1 MKPHFKVS
9 QRGFTL
15 IEIMLVTGMM
25 LLMLGWGVPNMMR
38 ALEKH
43 GIAKASM
50 DVMDGCRQARALAI
64 LKGKVSE
71 LVITSYEDGYAL
83 HVRLAQSPRLLNE
96 NTGSLPDSF
105 FEPPEALDTG
115 KKKSRSSFAELDG
128 FKRTLGGDIAIETLD
143 VNFNNMLEGQINE
156 ASVRFFPNGT
166 CDEFTTTLLLNEDR
180 RIVSV
185 DAITGLPSVVDPS
198 NLDW

>member
-1 MKPHFKVS
+1 
-9 QRGFTL
+9 
-15 IEIMLVTGMM
+15 
-25 LLMLGWGVPNMMR
+25 
-38 ALEKH
+38 
-43 GIAKASM
+43 
-50 DVMDGCRQARALAI
+50 
-64 LKGKVSE
+64 
-71 LVITSYEDGYAL
+71 
-83 HVRLAQSPRLLNE
+83 
-96 NTGSLPDSF
+96 
-105 FEPPEALDTG
+105 
-115 KKKSRSSFAELDG
+115 LDG

>member
-50 DVMDGCRQARALAI
+50 DVMDG
-64 LKGKVSE
+64 
-71 LVITSYEDGYAL
+71 
-83 HVRLAQSPRLLNE
+83 
-96 NTGSLPDSF
+96 
-105 FEPPEALDTG
+105 
-115 KKKSRSSFAELDG
+115 
-128 FKRTLGGDIAIETLD
+128 
-143 VNFNNMLEGQINE
+143 
-156 ASVRFFPNGT
+156 
-166 CDEFTTTLLLNEDR
+166 
-180 RIVSV
+180 
-185 DAITGLPSVVDPS
+185 
-198 NLDW
+198 